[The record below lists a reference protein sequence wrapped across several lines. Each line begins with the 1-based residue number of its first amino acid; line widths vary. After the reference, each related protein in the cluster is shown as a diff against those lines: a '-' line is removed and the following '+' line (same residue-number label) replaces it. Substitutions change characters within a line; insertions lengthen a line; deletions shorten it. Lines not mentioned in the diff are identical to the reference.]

1 MFITWI
7 AKIVAALN
15 SNTRP
20 RQIAAAIALAL
31 LLALIPKTTPGIPPV
46 NLLWVSIF
54 IFTFFIKINQ
64 AVELVFLAIFDL
76 IALLLD
82 PLLHLL
88 GYTVLTLPALHDFF
102 TTLYNVPLLYFFK
115 FYNTVVMG
123 GLIAGIVLFVP
134 MYLLARWGVNVY
146 RDKIREKIAH
156 SKLVKAFQKNP
167 LVMAIKN
174 TFGKA
179 YNFYANLR

>member
-31 LLALIPKTTPGIPPV
+31 LLALIPKA
-46 NLLWVSIF
+46 NLLWVTLFVI
-54 IFTFFIKINQ
+54 TFFLKINQ
-64 AVELVFLAIFDL
+64 AIELVFLAIFDL
-76 IALLLD
+76 IALFFD
-82 PLLHLL
+82 PLLHIV
-88 GYTVLTLPALHDFF
+88 GYTILTLPLLRDLF
-102 TTLYNVPLLYFFK
+102 TALYNVPILYFFK

-123 GLIAGIVLFVP
+123 GLLAGIVLFVP
-134 MYLLARWGVNVY
+134 MYLLARRGVTIY

-156 SKLVKAFQKNP
+156 SRLVKTFLKNP
-167 LVMAIKN
+167 LVVAIKN

>member
-15 SNTRP
+15 SNVRP

-31 LLALIPKTTPGIPPV
+31 LLALIPKA
-46 NLLWVSIF
+46 NLLWVTLF
-54 IFTFFIKINQ
+54 AVTFFLKINQ
-64 AVELVFLAIFDL
+64 AVELTFLAIFDL
-76 IALLLD
+76 IALFLD
-82 PLLHLL
+82 PLLHAL
-88 GYTVLTLPALHDFF
+88 GYAVLTLPALHGLF
-102 TTLYNVPLLYFFK
+102 TALYNVPVLYFFK

-134 MYLLARWGVNVY
+134 MYLAARWGINIY

-156 SKLVKAFQKNP
+156 SKLVKGFLKNP